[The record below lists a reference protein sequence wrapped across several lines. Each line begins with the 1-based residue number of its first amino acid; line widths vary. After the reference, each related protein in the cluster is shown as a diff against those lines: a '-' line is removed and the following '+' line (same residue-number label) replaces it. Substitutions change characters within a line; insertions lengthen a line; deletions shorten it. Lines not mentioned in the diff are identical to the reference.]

1 MKKISLIVPVYNCE
15 AYLPE
20 FISSVLGQDW
30 PNFQLV
36 LSDDGSTDGSLALAQ
51 RFSQEDPRITVI
63 TGDNRGVSSA
73 RNRGLKLAQG
83 DLIGFADADDL
94 LEPSYLSTLARLL
107 EKTDADVACCGF
119 TRHYAASG
127 KSDRMPP
134 KASEIQETDREGFL
148 RLLLRPDG
156 YTTVV
161 WNKLFRRE
169 ALLDASG
176 EAIPFDE
183 TLHVVEDGEYLF
195 RLPIKRAV
203 FTPEPLYRYFVRKS
217 GVMYGTVNE
226 RKLTELDARKK
237 IVALCQDASPEVQA
251 LAKMKYQKGVRD
263 LMLHAVIDGQG
274 ATVRHLRPELSVYRR
289 ELYESPA
296 LSRKEKLK
304 YRVYGLIIRLNLRH
318 LGAFLMNALS
328 GH

>member
-15 AYLPE
+15 AYLTD
-20 FISSVLGQDW
+20 FVRSVLSQDW
-30 PNFQLV
+30 PNFQLI
-36 LSDDGSTDGSLALAQ
+36 LSDDGSTDGSFALLQ
-51 RFSQEDPRITVI
+51 KFSQEDPRITVI

-107 EKTDADVACCGF
+107 EETGADAACCGF
-119 TRHYAASG
+119 SRHYVASG

-134 KASEIQETDREGFL
+134 KASESQETDREGFWH
-148 RLLLRPDG
+148 LLLQPDG

-169 ALLDASG
+169 VLLDASG
-176 EAIPFDE
+176 DPIPFDE

-195 RLPIKRAV
+195 RLPVRRAV

-217 GVMYGTVNE
+217 GVMYGAVND

-251 LAKMKYQKGVRD
+251 LARMKYQKGARD

-274 ATVRHLRPELSVYRR
+274 AKVRHLRPELSVYRQ
-289 ELYESPA
+289 ELYGSPA

-304 YRVYGLIIRLNLRH
+304 YRVYGLIIRLNLKH

>member
-15 AYLPE
+15 AYLPS
-20 FISSVLGQDW
+20 FVSSVLSQDW
-30 PNFQLV
+30 PNFQLI

-94 LEPSYLSTLARLL
+94 LEPSYLSTLAELL
-107 EKTDADVACCGF
+107 EEKNADAACCGF
-119 TRHYAASG
+119 TRHYVASG

-134 KASEIQETDREGFL
+134 RDAEIQVTDREGFWH
-148 RLLLRPDG
+148 LLLRPDG

-169 ALLDASG
+169 VLLDDPIS
-176 EAIPFDE
+176 FDE

-195 RLPIKRAV
+195 RLPVNRAV
-203 FTPEPLYRYFVRKS
+203 FTTEPLYRYFVRKS
-217 GVMYGTVNE
+217 GVMYGAVND

-251 LAKMKYQKGVRD
+251 LARMKYQKGVRD

-274 ATVRHLRPELSVYRR
+274 AKVRHLRPELSVYQQ
-289 ELYESPA
+289 ELYGSPA

-304 YRVYGLIIRLNLRH
+304 YRVYGLIIRLNLKH

>member
-15 AYLPE
+15 AYLPS
-20 FISSVLGQDW
+20 FVSSVLSQDW
-30 PNFQLV
+30 PNFQLI

-83 DLIGFADADDL
+83 EYIGFADADDL

-107 EKTDADVACCGF
+107 EETDADMACCGF

-134 KASEIQETDREGFL
+134 KASEIQETDREGFWH
-148 RLLLRPDG
+148 LLLRPDG

-169 ALLDASG
+169 VLLEDP
-176 EAIPFDE
+176 IFFDE
-183 TLHVVEDGEYLF
+183 ALHVVEDGEYLF
-195 RLPIKRAV
+195 RLPVNRAV

-217 GVMYGTVNE
+217 GVMYGAVND
-226 RKLTELDARKK
+226 RKLTEPDARKK

-274 ATVRHLRPELSVYRR
+274 AKVRHLRPELSVYRQ
-289 ELYESPA
+289 ELYGSPA

-304 YRVYGLIIRLNLRH
+304 YRVYGLIIRLNLKH